1 MNTATSKC
9 EKISHKK
16 KCEKISQ
23 NLKYWSECLRQVC
36 AFRRNLTD
44 SKVAPLGVNNLN
56 LTTKL
61 LLFTNLFFSPSIWYT
76 AYFSDQQVVLN
87 LISAKTTNWNPNFQK
102 QTWIL
107 WQAKLEFIIMWLT
120 LLGPLRWGTPAP
132 LSGPR
137 GHPAGRSSCQD
148 LSRNTQ
154 KINRGN
160 HYTRGSW
167 IFMAK
172 HLKTPN
178 RRDPR
183 SKFGF

>member
-23 NLKYWSECLRQVC
+23 NLKYWSECLRQVLLSERIWQT
-36 AFRRNLTD
+36 AKLR
-44 SKVAPLGVNNLN
+44 LGMNNLN

-137 GHPAGRSSCQD
+137 GLPAEEAPEFSWRS
-148 LSRNTQ
+148 T
-154 KINRGN
+154 
-160 HYTRGSW
+160 
-167 IFMAK
+167 
-172 HLKTPN
+172 
-178 RRDPR
+178 
-183 SKFGF
+183 